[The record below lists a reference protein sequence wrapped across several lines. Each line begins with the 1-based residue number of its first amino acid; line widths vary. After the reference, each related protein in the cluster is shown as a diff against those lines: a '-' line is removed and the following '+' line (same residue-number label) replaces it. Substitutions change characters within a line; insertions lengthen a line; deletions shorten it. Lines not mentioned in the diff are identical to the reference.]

1 MQKNTLYLLL
11 ITFMLTGLFT
21 ACGGKDEDASE
32 NENKSAL
39 ENAADQMDQAAD
51 DMSNVAEEM
60 AEAFGDSDR
69 EPVPPV
75 SFRVLMEYLPE
86 TILDLKREDLDGES
100 ATMGNWSYSHA
111 EADYVSE
118 DGDMSVE
125 IEIHDY
131 AYISMLYA
139 PYRMMLKMGYERESM
154 DGYERSTEFKG
165 FPGYEKWNE
174 PDMSGEAN
182 VLVADRFIVI
192 VTTEGMPDAMTREII
207 QMLDLESLSSE
218 KTEPTS

>member
-21 ACGGKDEDASE
+21 ACGGKDEDSAK
-32 NENKSAL
+32 NEDKSTL
-39 ENAADQMDQAAD
+39 ENAADEMDQAAD
-51 DMSNVAEEM
+51 DMKNAAEEM
-60 AEAFGDSDR
+60 ADAFGDSDR

-86 TILDLKREDLDGES
+86 TILDFKRENLDGENM
-100 ATMGNWSYSHA
+100 TMMNWSYSHA
-111 EADYVSE
+111 EADYVSKDE
-118 DGDMSVE
+118 AMKVE
-125 IEIHDY
+125 IEILDY

-139 PYRMMLKMGYERESM
+139 PYQMMLKMGYKRESM

-174 PDMSGEAN
+174 PDMRGEAN
-182 VLVADRFIVI
+182 VMVADRFIVI
-192 VTTEGMPDAMTREII
+192 VTTEGMPDAMAREIV
-207 QMLDLESLSSE
+207 QVLDLESLSKE
-218 KTEPTS
+218 KTEPAS